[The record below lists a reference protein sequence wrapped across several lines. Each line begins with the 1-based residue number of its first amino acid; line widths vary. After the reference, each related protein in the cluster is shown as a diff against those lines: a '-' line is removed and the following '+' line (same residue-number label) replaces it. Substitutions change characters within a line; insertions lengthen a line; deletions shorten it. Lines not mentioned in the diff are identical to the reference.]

1 MRFSHTNQCVLW
13 LFYHATLSI
22 SLQPID
28 YKGINITSE
37 GQRNATI
44 TPYMGYQTTIE
55 KPVATKGVGL
65 HTAVKSH
72 LRLVPAPANTGI
84 VFRRVDLDNF
94 EIEAHVRNVARVS
107 YATSLMKK
115 GVLLSTTEHLLA
127 ALYSCGVDNVYV
139 ELDALELP
147 ILDGS
152 SQPFIEMLEQAGIR
166 RLRKR
171 RRYLKVVKPLE
182 VSEGGRRIGIYP
194 ADDFRVR
201 CYVDYAHPAVG
212 TQEIALRVGRESFSQ
227 MLAPAR
233 TFGFVQDFEGLRR
246 MGLIRGGSLDNA
258 IVLNESGVMNGPLR
272 FPDEFGRH
280 KALDLIG
287 DLALVGRPLLARV
300 EAYKAGHALHTQL
313 VTRLLADPSL
323 WTETYEEAP
332 SKHALLR
339 AEATASAAD

>member
-1 MRFSHTNQCVLW
+1 MLMTQ
-13 LFYHATLSI
+13 
-22 SLQPID
+22 
-28 YKGINITSE
+28 
-37 GQRNATI
+37 
-44 TPYMGYQTTIE
+44 QTTIE
-55 KPVATKGVGL
+55 RPVATQGVGL

-72 LRLVPAPANTGI
+72 LRLVPAPADTGI

-152 SQPFIEMLEQAGIR
+152 SQPFIEMLDQAGIR

-182 VSEGGRRIGIYP
+182 FTDGGRRIGIYP
-194 ADDFRVR
+194 ANDFHVR
-201 CYVDYAHPAVG
+201 CYVEYANPAVG
-212 TQEIALRVGRESFSQ
+212 VQEIELRVGRESFSR

-258 IVLNESGVMNGPLR
+258 IVLNENGVMNGPLR

-300 EAYKAGHALHTQL
+300 EVYKAGHALHTQL
-313 VTRLLADPSL
+313 VTRLLADPTL
-323 WTETYEEAP
+323 WTETYDEAP
-332 SKHALLR
+332 
-339 AEATASAAD
+339 AEPDHSHHSMEAPAPAGD